1 MNKLPFGKQD
11 FRYFTGYRDAEKIRP
26 LCTFRPKMS
35 IYKIF
40 FDKTKRMYFLIK
52 HESFFDKY
60 NEIWGK
66 KLVISSKKEFS
77 SEPVN
82 I

>member
-1 MNKLPFGKQD
+1 
-11 FRYFTGYRDAEKIRP
+11 
-26 LCTFRPKMS
+26 MS
-35 IYKIF
+35 IYKKF
-40 FDKTKRMYFLIK
+40 FHKTKRMYFLIK
-52 HESFFDKY
+52 DEIFFDKY
-60 NEIWGK
+60 NEIWKK